1 MTPANLLLLVSWKFW
16 RASVV
21 EKSAAAALLARHQ
34 GEWNKRV
41 EVAVGGRQIRQWKN
55 FLPRKVRG
63 FSQAYPNWEV
73 TQPLP
78 VPQ

>member
-41 EVAVGGRQIRQWKN
+41 EVGSRREAD
-55 FLPRKVRG
+55 
-63 FSQAYPNWEV
+63 
-73 TQPLP
+73 
-78 VPQ
+78 